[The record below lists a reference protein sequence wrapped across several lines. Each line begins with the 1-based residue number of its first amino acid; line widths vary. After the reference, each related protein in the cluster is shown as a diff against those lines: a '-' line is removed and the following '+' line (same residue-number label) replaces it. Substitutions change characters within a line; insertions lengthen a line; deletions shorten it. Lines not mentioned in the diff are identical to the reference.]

1 MKLSTKLDE
10 VVEGVNCYGWRV
22 TEWLDVEQQRDW
34 RAFIEGSIR
43 FIDLLDR
50 SLRERHDL
58 TLAEYEILVR
68 LSEVDDQSM
77 RMAELAELAYYS
89 RSRLSHRLSRLE
101 TRGLVRRESTTEDK
115 RGVLAR
121 LTETGYEALRHA
133 APDNLRTVRD
143 HFVDV
148 IEPEDLHAVGRALRA
163 VINRMG

>member
-1 MKLSTKLDE
+1 
-10 VVEGVNCYGWRV
+10 V
-22 TEWLDVEQQRDW
+22 TEWLDAEQQRDW

-50 SLRERHDL
+50 TMREHHGL

-68 LSEVDDQSM
+68 LSEAAGRSM
-77 RMAELAELAYYS
+77 RMAELADLAYYS
-89 RSRLSHRLSRLE
+89 RSRLSHRMSRLE

-115 RGVLAR
+115 RGVLAL
-121 LTETGYEALRHA
+121 LTETGYAALRRA

-163 VINRMG
+163 VTDRMD